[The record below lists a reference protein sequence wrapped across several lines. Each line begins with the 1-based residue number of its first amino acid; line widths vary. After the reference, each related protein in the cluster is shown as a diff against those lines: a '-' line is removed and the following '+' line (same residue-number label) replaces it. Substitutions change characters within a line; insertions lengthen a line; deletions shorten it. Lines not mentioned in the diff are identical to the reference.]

1 MFDLLSF
8 PPQTIDDPSLLTYPN
23 NKSKMLLAKVKQRK
37 DEKDRQTEMIE
48 KKKRR
53 KEKQMPEG
61 STPLDKDME
70 SGGHGDQ
77 VAALK

>member
-23 NKSKMLLAKVKQRK
+23 NKSKMLLEKVEMRK
-37 DEKDRQTEMIE
+37 VEKDKQTELIE

>member
-1 MFDLLSF
+1 
-8 PPQTIDDPSLLTYPN
+8 
-23 NKSKMLLAKVKQRK
+23 MLLAKVKQRK
-37 DEKDRQTEMIE
+37 DEKDKQTEVIE

>member
-1 MFDLLSF
+1 MR
-8 PPQTIDDPSLLTYPN
+8 
-23 NKSKMLLAKVKQRK
+23 KV
-37 DEKDRQTEMIE
+37 EKDKQTEVIE

-53 KEKQMPEG
+53 KEKQMPEA
-61 STPLDKDME
+61 TPLDKDME